1 MPSSVVQQELL
12 QEHHQELLEGYYFT
26 PSELEK
32 SGPGW
37 LLRAGISQAKPNYH
51 MGPKISP
58 YHYLIFVLEG
68 EGRLIQ
74 NGHTYPLRKNDLFA
88 LFPNESQEYYT
99 VKESPLLTVWMAF
112 DGRHLGTLLAG
123 AGLLPRTPWRSEAVT
138 EEVGEWFGEFFGWY
152 RRAPSGRDSDL
163 FRLSMFYRLFG
174 LLTGGSDT
182 PRTATTSESWLQRAA
197 EYMQIHYAEGIT
209 ARQVSDYVGIDR
221 AHFSKRFAVR
231 FGLSPGKYIQR
242 LKMNEAR
249 RLLME
254 TDYKLAEIAQLVG
267 YPDLFSF
274 SKSFKK
280 AFGHS
285 PSRNR
290 PGTGSCPALPAGFV
304 RRIAEQYGKPGEQWL
319 RNAPRIA
326 AYCETRWSI
335 RTGRLLSLS
344 GHYMVEAVLADGT
357 EAVLKL
363 GVPGKAIRSE
373 LEALQAFSGRGC
385 IRLLNA
391 EADRG
396 ILLLERV
403 RPGWTLEEA
412 WADGSRRRQAGAPPA
427 DHSGGAQPA
436 EDTADVT
443 ARAGSALSEEEAA
456 AIAARVIRALHSGS
470 GGSGMPAD
478 NRFEALHQW
487 PEELAALIRTRAAEP
502 EAGPL
507 LGRAEALLAWLTATS
522 GPQRVLH
529 GSLIP
534 RHLLATG
541 EDAWTA
547 IHPKGMIGEAEYEA
561 VPFLLSRLPEEGAAE
576 TIGRRAKLL
585 AEALG
590 WDVRRLLAWSLCHCV
605 LHAYR
610 SLGGTRV
617 IIPAEETAGSASG
630 TAAASI
636 LPEEDAAPRRA
647 LRIAGGLFRLLKEHH
662 HIEGKRG

>member
-12 QEHHQELLEGYYFT
+12 QEHHQEFLEGYYFT

-58 YHYLIFVLEG
+58 YHYLIFVLDG
-68 EGRLIQ
+68 EGQLTQ
-74 NGHTYPLRKNDLFA
+74 NGQTYPLRKNDLFA

-99 VKESPLLTVWMAF
+99 LKESLLLTVWMAF

-123 AGLLPRTPWRSEAVT
+123 AGLLPRTPWRSGAVT
-138 EEVGEWFGEFFGWY
+138 EEVGAWFREFFLWH
-152 RRAPSGRDSDL
+152 RAHSGRDSDL

-174 LLTGGSDT
+174 LLADGQDSA
-182 PRTATTSESWLQRAA
+182 RTSNGAESWLQRGT

-221 AHFSKRFAVR
+221 THFSKKFTAR
-231 FGLSPGKYIQR
+231 FGLSPGKYMQR

-290 PGTGSCPALPAGFV
+290 PGTGSGPELPAAFV
-304 RRIAEQYGKPGEQWL
+304 LRIAELYGKPGEQWL

-326 AYCETRWSI
+326 AYCETRWGI
-335 RTGRLLSLS
+335 RTGALLSLS
-344 GHYMVEAVLADGT
+344 GHYMVEAELGDGT

-373 LEALQAFSGRGC
+373 LEALQAFQGRGC
-385 IRLLNA
+385 ARLLNA

-403 RPGWTLEEA
+403 KPGYSLAEA
-412 WADGSRRRQAGAPPA
+412 CGGGAMRQAVALRNAPSAAPV
-427 DHSGGAQPA
+427 P
-436 EDTADVT
+436 
-443 ARAGSALSEEEAA
+443 GSSITGDDAA
-456 AIAARVIRALHSGS
+456 VIAAQVIRALHQDVPAI
-470 GGSGMPAD
+470 PAD
-478 NRFEALHQW
+478 SRFESLRQW
-487 PEELAALIRTRAAEP
+487 PEELASLRDRAADP
-502 EAGPL
+502 EADAL
-507 LGRAEALLAWLTATS
+507 LGRTEALLAWLTATS
-522 GPQRVLH
+522 GPQRLLH
-529 GSLIP
+529 GNLACC
-534 RHLLATG
+534 HLLAG
-541 EDAWTA
+541 EGDAWTA
-547 IHPKGMIGEAEYEA
+547 IHPKGILGEAEYEA
-561 VPFLLSRLPEEGAAE
+561 APFLLSQLPGEEAVEA
-576 TIGRRAKLL
+576 IGRKARLL
-585 AEALG
+585 ADALG

-605 LHAYR
+605 LAAYR
-610 SLGGTRV
+610 SWNGPQQLM
-617 IIPAEETAGSASG
+617 PANASAGSAEESV
-630 TAAASI
+630 TDFR
-636 LPEEDAAPRRA
+636 PEGAEAVQEAF
-647 LRIAGGLFRLLKEHH
+647 RIASGLIRLLKEHH

>member
-12 QEHHQELLEGYYFT
+12 QEHHQEFLEGYYFT

-37 LLRAGISQAKPNYH
+37 LLRAGISKAKPNYH

-68 EGRLIQ
+68 EGRLTQ

-99 VKESPLLTVWMAF
+99 LKESPLLTVWMAF

-123 AGLLPRTPWRSEAVT
+123 AGLLPRTPWRSGAVT
-138 EEVGEWFGEFFGWY
+138 EEVGEWFGEFFGWH
-152 RRAPSGRDSDL
+152 RRAHSGRDSDL

-174 LLTGGSDT
+174 LLTCGSDT
-182 PRTATTSESWLQRAA
+182 PRTANAPESWLQRAA

-290 PGTGSCPALPAGFV
+290 PGTGSSPALPAAFV

-326 AYCETRWSI
+326 AYCETRWGI
-335 RTGRLLSLS
+335 QAGALLSLS
-344 GHYMVEAVLADGT
+344 SHYMVETVLGDGT

-373 LEALQAFSGRGC
+373 LEALQAFSGQGC
-385 IRLLNA
+385 VQLLNA

-412 WADGSRRRQAGAPPA
+412 WADGSQRRQAGAPPA
-427 DHSGGAQPA
+427 DHSAGAQPA
-436 EDTADVT
+436 GGAADM
-443 ARAGSALSEEEAA
+443 AGAGPALSEEEAA
-456 AIAARVIRALHSGS
+456 SIAARVIRALHSGS
-470 GGSGMPAD
+470 GGSGIPAD

-487 PEELAALIRTRAAEP
+487 PEELAALRTRATEP
-502 EAGPL
+502 ETGTL
-507 LGRAEALLAWLTATS
+507 LGRTEALLAWLTATS

-529 GSLIP
+529 GNLTP
-534 RHLLATG
+534 RHLLAAG
-541 EDAWTA
+541 ENAWTA
-547 IHPKGMIGEAEYEA
+547 IHPKGLIGEAEYEA

-576 TIGRRAKLL
+576 AIGRRAKLL

-590 WDVRRLLAWSLCHCV
+590 WDVRRLLAWSLSHNV

-610 SLGGTRV
+610 SWSGTPGIV
-617 IIPAEETAGSASG
+617 PAEVSSAVSAAGV
-630 TAAASI
+630 AAANT
-636 LPEEDAAPRRA
+636 LPEENEALQQA
-647 LRIAGGLFRLLKEHH
+647 LRIAGGLIQLLKEHH